1 MIEHTSNEILT
12 FCIHVGYDIST
23 AADLRFHYSMAKC
36 QYFIIHVAFHSVV
49 LRIATPAGNPVACA
63 LQEIPLPGPCRK
75 SHCLGPAERE
85 RERERERD
93 REATTESEKERKSD
107 RETEIH
113 ATQCCSTRAMNG
125 QVRKCNLMCLLC
137 CSCEHVEMRRNGYH
151 NEYHT
156 MQCSQHMTMASN
168 IPIHITMTPS
178 ITPTTTSMNKFSCH
192 KKACA

>member
-1 MIEHTSNEILT
+1 MHSCRIRYFDCS
-12 FCIHVGYDIST
+12 GPPIS
-23 AADLRFHYSMAKC
+23 LLHGKMSIFHYTCCISFSRAANCDACRKSRC
-36 QYFIIHVAFHSVV
+36 
-49 LRIATPAGNPVACA
+49 LRPAGNPIACA
-63 LQEIPLPGPCRK
+63 LQEIPLPGPW
-75 SHCLGPAERE
+75 RE

-125 QVRKCNLMCLLC
+125 QVRKCNLMSLLR

-156 MQCSQHMTMASN
+156 IQYSQHMTMASN

>member
-23 AADLRFHYSMAKC
+23 AADFRFHSSMAKC

-63 LQEIPLPGPCRK
+63 LQE
-75 SHCLGPAERE
+75 SNCLGSAGNPIAWALQRE

-137 CSCEHVEMRRNGYH
+137 CSCEHAEMRRNGYH

-178 ITPTTTSMNKFSCH
+178 ITPTITSINKFSCH

>member
-1 MIEHTSNEILT
+1 MSDTIFRLQRTSDFTTPWQN
-12 FCIHVGYDIST
+12 VNISLYVLHFIQSCCE
-23 AADLRFHYSMAKC
+23 LR
-36 QYFIIHVAFHSVV
+36 
-49 LRIATPAGNPVACA
+49 R
-63 LQEIPLPGPCRK
+63 LQEIPLPAPCRK
-75 SHCLGPAERE
+75 SHCLGPAGNPIAWALQRKRK

-113 ATQCCSTRAMNG
+113 ATQCCSTRAVNG

-178 ITPTTTSMNKFSCH
+178 ITPTTTSMNKISCH

>member
-1 MIEHTSNEILT
+1 MSETIFRLLCLLWTSDFTTRLQN
-12 FCIHVGYDIST
+12 VNISLYMLHLIQSCCE
-23 AADLRFHYSMAKC
+23 LR
-36 QYFIIHVAFHSVV
+36 
-49 LRIATPAGNPVACA
+49 R
-63 LQEIPLPGPCRK
+63 LQEIPLPAPCRK
-75 SHCLGPAERE
+75 SNCLGSAGNPIAWALQ

-93 REATTESEKERKSD
+93 REATTESDKERKSD

-113 ATQCCSTRAMNG
+113 ATQCCSTRAVNG

-137 CSCEHVEMRRNGYH
+137 CSCEHAEMRRNGYH

-178 ITPTTTSMNKFSCH
+178 ITPTITSINKFSCH